1 VESCRKACKQ
11 ARHAPKTLSQDI
23 EWLNQ
28 DLQPTR
34 NATHHS
40 LPPETSAGR
49 APWAVQHLTVHADWA
64 HLGAPHPHPSILVHH
79 IHIQASWCTTSK
91 HPHATPPNDQQLNN
105 DWEGGSEKRRERRF
119 TVAGRRARTASLLVV
134 RVYVH
139 LCPCPLS
146 DATQEVTH
154 ERCSGIRRLPCAINH
169 VQPKDRAGR
178 ARTRGE
184 QGQEASKATSGTATS
199 GRT

>member
-1 VESCRKACKQ
+1 MGCGVLWSYGLWSLVASVQASKACTQ
-11 ARHAPKTLSQDI
+11 HIQC
-23 EWLNQ
+23 LNQ
-28 DLQPTR
+28 DLQPTP

-49 APWAVQHLTVHADWA
+49 APSAVQHLTVHADWA
-64 HLGAPHPHPSILVHH
+64 HLGAPC
-79 IHIQASWCTTSK
+79 ASCCTTSN
-91 HPHATPPNDQQLNN
+91 HPHATPRNDQQSNNN
-105 DWEGGSEKRRERRF
+105 DWEGGSEKRRERRC
-119 TVAGRRARTASLLVV
+119 TVAGRRARTPSLLVV

-184 QGQEASKATSGTATS
+184 QGKRRARQRAGRLRQEGLD
-199 GRT
+199 